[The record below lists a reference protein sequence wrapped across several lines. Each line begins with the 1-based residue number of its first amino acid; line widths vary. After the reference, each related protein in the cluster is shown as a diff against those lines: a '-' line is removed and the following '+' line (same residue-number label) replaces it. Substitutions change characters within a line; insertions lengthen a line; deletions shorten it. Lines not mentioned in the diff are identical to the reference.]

1 MKITFNQSE
10 FNLRGS
16 TIEDLLSET
25 RSDKDQG
32 FVVVVNNKII
42 LKRHWDS
49 YQLGEAD
56 AVQTILPIYGG

>member
-42 LKRHWDS
+42 LKGSWDS